1 MLSSEA
7 GLLRTTLASFVVVV
21 VDDDFWF
28 GGVPT
33 IAAQGLLM
41 PLCSGIIDGAQDAG
55 D

>member
-21 VDDDFWF
+21 VVDFWF
-28 GGVPT
+28 GGVT
-33 IAAQGLLM
+33 TNAAQVLLM
-41 PLCSGIIDGAQDAG
+41 PLCSGIIDGTWDAG